1 MLRALLLLVM
11 ALLPAFG
18 AAAAEPEPRVALV
31 IGNAAYADGALR
43 NPVNDAR
50 EMARTLRGLG
60 FTVLAHENLGKQAM
74 EQAVLDYGRRIAAG
88 GVGLVYY
95 AGHGLQVRGRNYL
108 VPVDAR
114 IADEAGTRVAAV
126 DVDLLLEQ
134 MSTARNRVNVLILDA
149 CRNNPFER
157 RLRGTS
163 TGLAPVDAARGTL
176 VAYATAPG
184 SVAADGQ
191 GRHGLYTDELL
202 KALRVPGL
210 KIEEVFKR
218 VRAGVAERS
227 HGAQTPWES
236 SSLTG
241 DLVINITVQAP
252 PPAAPAPLAADRDAL
267 FWASVKDSQDPAG
280 YRAYLK
286 QFPDGTF
293 AELARQRL
301 SAAEGPA
308 AAPRAAPASAAATSR
323 FDGAW
328 DVKIVCD
335 RGRGG
340 AQGYKLDMQ
349 AQVKDGVL
357 KAQTANLGQP
367 GTAEMNGRIQPDGSA
382 RLRVLGITG
391 DARYSLD
398 KRAQG
403 SPYTYTVKAQFD
415 DRQGSGQRLEER
427 ACELSFSRR

>member
-1 MLRALLLLVM
+1 MLRTLLLLVM
-11 ALLPAFG
+11 VLLPAFRAT
-18 AAAAEPEPRVALV
+18 AADPEPRVALV

-60 FTVLAHENLGKQAM
+60 FTVLAHENLGRQAM

-191 GRHGLYTDELL
+191 GQHGLYTDELL

-241 DLVINITVQAP
+241 DLVINISVQA
-252 PPAAPAPLAADRDAL
+252 AAPAALSADRDAL
-267 FWASVKDSQDPAG
+267 FWASVKDSKEAAA
-280 YRAYLK
+280 YRAYLR

-301 SAAEGPA
+301 AAFDAATAPAPPA
-308 AAPRAAPASAAATSR
+308 AAAGGR

-328 DVKIVCD
+328 LVKVVCP
-335 RGRGG
+335 G
-340 AQGYKLDMQ
+340 AADGTLGYTLQ
-349 AQVKDGVL
+349 LPAEVADGQL
-357 KAQTANLGQP
+357 LGQLGSP
-367 GTAEMNGRIQPDGSA
+367 GQPNSLTLSGRIQADGSA
-382 RLRVLGITG
+382 SLLARGHTG
-391 DARYSLD
+391 DGRY
-398 KRAQG
+398 AVGHVAPG
-403 SPYTYTVKAQFD
+403 SPYGYRVAAQFG
-415 DRQGSGQRLEER
+415 DRQGSGRR
-427 ACELSFSRR
+427 TDSRPCELSFMRR